1 MIQEVSK
8 KMARE
13 DLKILT
19 NRPAINHEQAAE
31 VLFNCAS
38 LLQMAGA
45 NEYRIAHYRD
55 AARTMLRL
63 GPVALEAALNEEMWP
78 QLGLGKRLGNKVREL
93 VRDGAMQFYV
103 ELRADLPPA
112 VDQLMRVNGVG
123 PKLATRLHKELGVNT
138 PAELADAARHGQV
151 AKLRGFGP
159 KRQAAYAR
167 ILGPNPPTSPA
178 VGTIRLLPRVDDEQ
192 GSMPKAA

>member
-1 MIQEVSK
+1 MLQEVSK
-8 KMARE
+8 EMARE

-63 GPVALEAALNEEMWP
+63 GPVALEAALNEELWP

-151 AKLRGFGP
+151 AKLRGFGA
-159 KRQAAYAR
+159 KRQASYAR

-178 VGTIRLLPRVDDEQ
+178 ASTIRLLPRQDDEQ
-192 GSMPKAA
+192 VDMPQAA

>member
-1 MIQEVSK
+1 
-8 KMARE
+8 MAKE

-63 GPVALEAALNEEMWP
+63 GPVALEAAMNEEMWP

-93 VRDGAMQFYV
+93 VRDGTMKFYV

-112 VDQLMRVNGVG
+112 VDSLMTVTGVG
-123 PKLATRLHKELGVNT
+123 PKLALRLHKELGVNT
-138 PAELADAARHGQV
+138 PPELADAARRGQV
-151 AKLRGFGP
+151 AKLKGFGP

-167 ILGPNPPTSPA
+167 IHGPSPPTSPA
-178 VGTIRLLPRVDDEQ
+178 VGTLRLLPRADEEQ
-192 GSMPKAA
+192 VQLPKAA

>member
-1 MIQEVSK
+1 VTQEVSK
-8 KMARE
+8 EMARE

-63 GPVALEAALNEEMWP
+63 GPVALEAALNEALWP
-78 QLGLGKRLGNKVREL
+78 QLGLGKRLGTKVREL

-123 PKLATRLHKELGVNT
+123 PKLATRLHKELGVNS

-178 VGTIRLLPRVDDEQ
+178 VGTIRLLPREDDEQ
-192 GSMPKAA
+192 VEMPQAA